1 MTRHQKR
8 LHFRDKN
15 AYFRCEICRQAF
27 KLAEFLQRH
36 MECEHPNMV
45 TRPRTELSRINAKV
59 VPSGGQNVK
68 VENRPQVPRIISR
81 SNQNN
86 AKIEAIARPNIKIE
100 ANANPV
106 SILPTPNESKPIDP
120 LSIVIKDLD
129 DIYESCSK
137 LER

>member
-1 MTRHQKR
+1 
-8 LHFRDKN
+8 
-15 AYFRCEICRQAF
+15 
-27 KLAEFLQRH
+27 
-36 MECEHPNMV
+36 MV
-45 TRPRTELSRINAKV
+45 TRPRTELSRINATV

-81 SNQNN
+81 SNQIN
-86 AKIEAIARPNIKIE
+86 AKIEATARPNIKIE
-100 ANANPV
+100 TNANPI
-106 SILPTPNESKPIDP
+106 SILTTPNESKPIDP